1 MKELTFLIPVY
12 NDWKNLQ
19 ILLEKIDLQ
28 VQELN
33 YQFDVI
39 ILNDFSSINH
49 NINVKNF
56 KKIKHLKIINFN
68 KNLGSQ
74 RAIAIGLKYIY
85 EINKNSDEKIII
97 VMDSDGQDDP
107 GILDK
112 IIKIYENSPNKVITI
127 NRSQRSEPL
136 WFKILYEI
144 HYHVLIIFSGRKI
157 RYGNYIL
164 LINSFLLSQSADSLF
179 QLGSLDKLKKILS
192 NGDLWAAY
200 SAAISKSYKL
210 THKFFHKRNPRY
222 SGSAKMNLYKL
233 FIHSLRIFSVFKYQV
248 LLSSIIYCLIFFFLG
263 SSFYFLIF
271 LLLFSNILNF
281 IISANNKKKFDATFN
296 SIISNIDTL
305 R

>member
-157 RYGNYIL
+157 RYGNYS
-164 LINSFLLSQSADSLF
+164 LI
-179 QLGSLDKLKKILS
+179 SLDKLKKILS

>member
-12 NDWKNLQ
+12 NDWENLQ

-28 VQELN
+28 VQELD

-39 ILNDFSSINH
+39 ILNDFSSLNH
-49 NINVKNF
+49 NINVENF

-68 KNLGSQ
+68 KNVGSQ
-74 RAIAIGLKYIY
+74 RAIAIGLKYIS
-85 EINKNSDEKIII
+85 EINKNNDEKIIV

-107 GILDK
+107 SILDK

-157 RYGNYIL
+157 RYGNYS
-164 LINSFLLSQSADSLF
+164 LI
-179 QLGSLDKLKKILS
+179 SLDKLKKILS
-192 NGDLWAAY
+192 NGGLWAAY

-222 SGSAKMNLYKL
+222 SGNAKMNLYKL

-248 LLSSIIYCLIFFFLG
+248 LLSSIIYSLIFFFLG
-263 SSFYFLIF
+263 ASFYFLIF
-271 LLLFSNILNF
+271 LLLFFNILNF
-281 IISANNKKKFDATFN
+281 IISTNNKKKFDATFN
-296 SIISNIDTL
+296 AIISNIDTL
-305 R
+305 K

>member
-39 ILNDFSSINH
+39 ILNDFSTLNH

-157 RYGNYIL
+157 RYGNYS
-164 LINSFLLSQSADSLF
+164 LI
-179 QLGSLDKLKKILS
+179 SLDKLKKILS

-248 LLSSIIYCLIFFFLG
+248 LLSSIIYSLIFFFLG

-271 LLLFSNILNF
+271 LLLFSNIFNF

>member
-1 MKELTFLIPVY
+1 MKKFTFLIPVY

-157 RYGNYIL
+157 RYGNYS
-164 LINSFLLSQSADSLF
+164 LI
-179 QLGSLDKLKKILS
+179 SLDKLKKILS